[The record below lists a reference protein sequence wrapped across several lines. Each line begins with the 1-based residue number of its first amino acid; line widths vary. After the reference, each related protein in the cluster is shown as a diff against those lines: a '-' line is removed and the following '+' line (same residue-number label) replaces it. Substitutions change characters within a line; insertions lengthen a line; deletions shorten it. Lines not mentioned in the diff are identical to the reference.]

1 MVSPWRF
8 QFSTGGR
15 RSRDSGWKSQ
25 AKEPIQLDIII
36 VCRKEGMAE
45 SQRPSINQAIESA
58 RAKLQRLLAAGFE
71 LSRNDRKI
79 VLFGQLLT
87 TLKSLEDVEKLA
99 FRSDIQLDDLTAGRL
114 PAQAARQALLFD

>member
-1 MVSPWRF
+1 
-8 QFSTGGR
+8 
-15 RSRDSGWKSQ
+15 
-25 AKEPIQLDIII
+25 
-36 VCRKEGMAE
+36 MAE